1 MPKKQVLHEQYYLW
15 GKAELLQKRGASK
28 EEIKAVLN
36 EAILLTKPF
45 FGKKK
50 NTSNNILNL
59 VADYIFGYIK
69 GMPSCNSNWE
79 QVGNPYMILKADKL
93 N

>member
-1 MPKKQVLHEQYYLW
+1 MEH
-15 GKAELLQKRGASK
+15 LQIQLANCLALEDLK
-28 EEIKAVLN
+28 ETGLER
-36 EAILLTKPF
+36 
-45 FGKKK
+45 KK